1 MLRERWRLP
10 SDLFC
15 LDCCV
20 DCFIMNSTVDNDLPF
35 KHRTIPV
42 QNIAL
47 RLRNREVN
55 STSKS
60 SSIFTSTR
68 RFFQNVT
75 PNYTCINIEKPACF
89 IRKFTPDGSHLIAFS
104 SDQTSVEIYEY
115 QGPSSAAHLFHD
127 LPVEPGGD
135 CTLTGSKEVEII
147 RRSLFDLMFKLKHT
161 VHVTVENE
169 QLNRECSLFTDD
181 SKYVVV
187 GSASFVPDESQ
198 LHYFDVYRNNE
209 SVSLNSRVPLENYS
223 IHLIDIKYG
232 KCCDKRSFRTDKIFL
247 SHNQGLHLY
256 KKTLSVLSVQHQL
269 IHLFHVI
276 TDPLSGEGKFFD
288 VKTVGRFC
296 YEDDEFLVTSVQAK
310 EQKVNPH
317 LRSHQATIRPFRET
331 SINCLKHRLLVHLY
345 KESIT
350 QCSPSTTL
358 PLQKFFQNFERYRS
372 LKMWKMQLLDEHN
385 LLIKYANEEVITRLN
400 ESSPPSYFVVYNFV
414 STEVIAVYDNSSAEF
429 LNIFETFC
437 DHFRNAHLTSSWQ
450 LTCSPSNNNCSKVIQ
465 QRFKQT
471 MINARN
477 GGMTEAVKRL
487 LAQLPISA
495 QSFCPSPYLDL
506 SLFSYDDK
514 WISVLERPKACSD
527 YPVKFFS
534 RDSGLLRFR
543 IHAGLET
550 RNRDIQ
556 PSNGG
561 RRLVAFTFHPFDP
574 LAISVQRTN
583 SDYVVNIHLRNEAV
597 DLLKTE

>member
-1 MLRERWRLP
+1 MNPILDNEP
-10 SDLFC
+10 S
-15 LDCCV
+15 
-20 DCFIMNSTVDNDLPF
+20 F

-47 RLRNREVN
+47 KLRDREIN
-55 STSKS
+55 MTRQR
-60 SSIFTSTR
+60 SSIFNITR
-68 RFFQNVT
+68 RFYQNIT
-75 PNYTCINIEKPACF
+75 PNFTCINIEKPACF
-89 IRKFTPDGSHLIAFS
+89 IRKFTPDGSHLIAYS

-115 QGPSSAAHLFHD
+115 QGPAAAAHLLQD
-127 LPVEPGGD
+127 LELQPGND
-135 CTLTGSKEVEII
+135 CTTSGLPQVERI
-147 RRSLFDLMFKLKHT
+147 RRDLFDLLFKLKHT

-169 QLNRECSLFTDD
+169 QLNRECSIFTDD
-181 SKYVVV
+181 SRYVIV

-223 IHLIDIKYG
+223 IHLIAIKSG
-232 KCCDKRSFRTDKIFL
+232 RCCDKRSFKTDKIFL

-256 KKTLSVLSVQHQL
+256 QKTLSVLSVQHQL
-269 IHLFHVI
+269 IHLFHVV
-276 TDPLSGEGKFFD
+276 TDPLSGEGQFYD

-296 YEDDEFLVTSVQAK
+296 YEDDEYLVSSVLAK
-310 EQKVNPH
+310 EQKVNPN
-317 LRSHQATIRPFRET
+317 LRTHQAVIRPFRET

-345 KESIT
+345 KKSVMD
-350 QCSPSTTL
+350 CSEQSTL
-358 PLQKFFQNFERYRS
+358 PLQKFFQSFERYRS
-372 LKMWKMQLLDEHN
+372 LKMWKMQLLDEHH
-385 LLIKYANEEVITRLN
+385 LLIKYANEEVITRLT
-400 ESSPPSYFVVYNFV
+400 ESSPPSFFVIYNFI
-414 STEVIAVYDNSSAEF
+414 STEIIAVYDNSSVEL
-429 LNIFETFC
+429 LNMFETFC
-437 DHFRNAHLTSSWQ
+437 DHFRNANLTSPWQ
-450 LTCSPSNNNCSKVIQ
+450 LTCSPSNNIYSKVIQ

-477 GGMTEAVKRL
+477 GGMVEAVKRL

-495 QSFCPSPYLDL
+495 QSFSPSPYLDL

-527 YPVKFFS
+527 HPIRFFA

-543 IHAGLET
+543 IHAGLEAKS
-550 RNRDIQ
+550 RYNL
-556 PSNGG
+556 PPNGG

-583 SDYVVNIHLRNEAV
+583 SDYVVNIHLRNESV
-597 DLLKTE
+597 QL

>member
-1 MLRERWRLP
+1 MWQKSRLRILRVVLH
-10 SDLFC
+10 DHTL
-15 LDCCV
+15 V
-20 DCFIMNSTVDNDLPF
+20 MNLTDDKDQGF

-47 RLRNREVN
+47 RLRDREVHTISRRSCMFN
-55 STSKS
+55 K
-60 SSIFTSTR
+60 TR
-68 RFFQNVT
+68 RFYQNIT
-75 PNYTCINIEKPACF
+75 PNFTCINVEKPACF
-89 IRKFTPDGSHLIAFS
+89 IRKFTPDGLYLIAFS

-115 QGPSSAAHLFHD
+115 QGPSAATHLLQDWPLEEGEDYTRTDHRA
-127 LPVEPGGD
+127 
-135 CTLTGSKEVEII
+135 EIV
-147 RRSLFDLMFKLKHT
+147 RRNLFDLMFRLKHS

-181 SKYVVV
+181 SKYVIV

-223 IHLIDIKYG
+223 IHLIDIKNG
-232 KCCDKRSFRTDKIFL
+232 KCCDKRSFKTDKIFL

-276 TDPLSGEGKFFD
+276 TDPLSGEGKFYD

-296 YEDDEFLVTSVQAK
+296 YEDDEYLVSSVLAK
-310 EQKVNPH
+310 EQKVSSH
-317 LRSHQATIRPFRET
+317 RSHQAGIRPFRET
-331 SINCLKHRLLVHLY
+331 SINCLKHRLLVHMY
-345 KESIT
+345 RKSISE
-350 QCSPSTTL
+350 CSDTSTL
-358 PLQKFFQNFERYRS
+358 PLQRFFQNFERYRS
-372 LKMWKMQLLDEHN
+372 LKMWKMQLVDEHH
-385 LLIKYANEEVITRLN
+385 LLIKYANEEVITRLT
-400 ESSPPSYFVVYNFV
+400 ESSPPSLFVIYNFV
-414 STEVIAVYDNSSAEF
+414 STEVISVFDNSSAEF
-429 LNIFETFC
+429 LNIFEQFC
-437 DHFRNAHLTSSWQ
+437 DHFRNAHITSPWQ
-450 LTCSPSNNNCSKVIQ
+450 LTCSPSNNTYSRISQ

-477 GGMTEAVKRL
+477 GGFTEAVKRL

-495 QSFCPSPYLDL
+495 QSFTPSPYLDL

-514 WISVLERPKACSD
+514 WISVMERPKACSD
-527 YPVKFFS
+527 HPIRFFA

-543 IHAGLET
+543 IHAGLDAKREGL
-550 RNRDIQ
+550 
-556 PSNGG
+556 PSSGA

-583 SDYVVNIHLRNEAV
+583 SDYVVNIHLRNESV
-597 DLLKTE
+597 KLWKQNEIYW